1 VSWENS
7 LVKISTYQVDVLRKR
22 LVAIAERRMAAELS
36 LTLLHAE
43 LEAERARAD
52 EDAHAGWYRIGYA
65 EGWRV
70 RREKAEADIRAI
82 EAEESGARDALT
94 AAYEELK
101 KYEQVA
107 DGAARA
113 QTAAAARRDRA
124 AMDELGLRRAV
135 A

>member
-1 VSWENS
+1 VSWEHS
-7 LVKISTYQVDVLRKR
+7 LVKISTYHVDVLRKR
-22 LVAIAERRMAAELS
+22 LVAIAERRMAAELG

-43 LEAERARAD
+43 LEAERARGD

-70 RREKAEADIRAI
+70 RRETAESEIAAI
-82 EAEESGARDALT
+82 EAEETGARDALT
-94 AAYEELK
+94 AAYQELK

-107 DGAARA
+107 EGAARA
-113 QTAAAARRDRA
+113 QSLAAARRDRA

-135 A
+135 G